1 MNRTA
6 SSPFGGDL
14 ADELHQSFTEGVSWP
29 IDRASL
35 AALLDMGL
43 SPQQIAHYFSV
54 APAEVI
60 RLVNAT
66 GAART
71 TLSFER

>member
-1 MNRTA
+1 MARTA
-6 SSPFGGDL
+6 GSPFGFDL
-14 ADELHQSFTEGVSWP
+14 AEALHESFIEGVSWP

-43 SPQQIAHYFSV
+43 SPQQIAQYFSV
-54 APAEVI
+54 SPAEVI

-66 GAART
+66 GAAGT
-71 TLSFER
+71 TPSFKR